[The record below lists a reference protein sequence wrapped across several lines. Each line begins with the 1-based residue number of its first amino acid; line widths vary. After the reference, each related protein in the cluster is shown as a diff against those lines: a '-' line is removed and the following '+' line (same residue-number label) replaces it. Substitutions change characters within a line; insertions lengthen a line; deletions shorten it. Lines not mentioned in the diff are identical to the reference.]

1 VYQSRAVDSV
11 LQNVRREQIE
21 KRYRNGTNRHCS
33 PLETQKRLAP
43 FWGAMGIT
51 RIANVTGLD
60 NVGIPIVLVYR
71 PNSRSLSSAQGKG
84 LELDD
89 VKASGLMEAVETF
102 HAEHID
108 RPLRFETYA
117 ELCRQASVVDLE
129 GLPKAAGARFDPH
142 RRLAWIEG
150 YDLLKEKP
158 AWVPFELVHTDFR
171 IPPPEGSGFFLQTS
185 NGLAAGNH
193 FLEALI
199 HAVSEV
205 IESDALTL
213 GRFLS
218 RKQRGK
224 RRISLE
230 SVDDL
235 DCQRTLRTYKQAG
248 IAVAVWNLT
257 TDIGVACFECQI
269 VPEFDERSRRLYA
282 TGGAGSHPSRNI
294 ALLRALLEAEQGRLT
309 LIAGSRDDFSRRDYA
324 VHRSRG
330 VLDRYRSEICSARG
344 EADFREVPSFEGRT
358 LNEDLDWL
366 LERLRGAGMQE
377 VVAVDLSKPEL
388 GIPVVRM
395 IVPYLESLS
404 FAAKYVPG
412 RRARMQRGG
421 SR

>member
-1 VYQSRAVDSV
+1 M
-11 LQNVRREQIE
+11 LQNARRVQIE
-21 KRYRNGTNRHCS
+21 KRYRNGTNRYCS
-33 PLETQKRLAP
+33 PFETQKRLAP
-43 FWGAMGIT
+43 LLSAMGIT

-60 NVGIPIVLVYR
+60 HVGIPIVLVYR
-71 PNSRSLSSAQGKG
+71 PNSRSLSAAQGKG

-89 VKASGLMEAVETF
+89 VKASGLMEAVESF

-108 RPLRFETYA
+108 RPLRFESYA
-117 ELCRQASVVDLE
+117 ELRRQASVVDLD
-129 GLPKAAGARFDPH
+129 GLPKTSGARFDPH

-150 YDLLKEKP
+150 YDFLKEKP

-213 GRFLS
+213 GGLLS

-230 SVDDL
+230 TVDDP
-235 DCQRTLRTYKQAG
+235 DCQRTLQTYKQAG
-248 IAVAVWNLT
+248 IAVAAWDLT
-257 TDIGVACFECQI
+257 SDIGVACFECQI

-282 TGGAGSHPSRNI
+282 TGGSGSHPSRNI

-309 LIAGSRDDFSRRDYA
+309 VIAGSRDDFSRKDYA
-324 VHRSRG
+324 VHRSRR
-330 VLDRYRSEICSARG
+330 VLDWFRSEICSTKC
-344 EADFREVPSFEGRT
+344 EAEFRDVPSFEGRT

-366 LERLRGAGMQE
+366 LERLRGAGIQE

-388 GIPVVRM
+388 GIPVVRV

-404 FAAKYVPG
+404 FAPKYVPG
-412 RRARMQRGG
+412 RRARMQCGG

>member
-1 VYQSRAVDSV
+1 M
-11 LQNVRREQIE
+11 LQNARREVIE
-21 KRYRNGTNRHCS
+21 KRYRHGTNRLCS
-33 PLETQKRLAP
+33 PIETQKRLAP
-43 FWGAMGIT
+43 LLGAMGIT

-60 NVGIPIVLVYR
+60 HVGIPIVLVYR

-89 VKASGLMEAVETF
+89 VKASGLMEAVESF

-108 RPLRFETYA
+108 RPLRIESYA
-117 ELCRQASVVDLE
+117 QLRRQAPVVDLD
-129 GLPKAAGARFDPH
+129 GLPKTLGARFDLH

-150 YDLLKEKP
+150 YDLLKDKP
-158 AWVPFELVHTDFR
+158 AWVPIELVHADFR

-213 GRFLS
+213 GGFLS
-218 RKQRGK
+218 RKQRRK

-230 SVDDL
+230 SIDDP
-235 DCQRTLRTYKQAG
+235 DCQRTLQTYKQAG
-248 IAVAVWNLT
+248 IAVAVWNFT
-257 TDIGVACFECQI
+257 SDIGVACFECQI
-269 VPEFDERSRRLYA
+269 VSEFDEPSRRLYA
-282 TGGAGSHPSRNI
+282 TGGSGCHPFRNI

-309 LIAGSRDDFSRRDYA
+309 LIAGSRDDFSRKDYA
-324 VHRSRG
+324 VHRSRR
-330 VLDRYRSEICSARG
+330 VLDRFRSEICRGTG
-344 EADFREVPSFEGRT
+344 EADFRDVPTFEGQT
-358 LNEDLDWL
+358 LNDDLDWL
-366 LERLRGAGMQE
+366 LERLRSAGIQE

-388 GIPVVRM
+388 GIPVVRV

-404 FAAKYVPG
+404 FAANYVSG
-412 RRARMQRGG
+412 RRAKMQRRL
-421 SR
+421 SQ